1 VTAGLARFLWEL
13 KQGIRAFNLPYDS
26 VMKKLFLALLALI
39 VVANPL
45 FPQKSAKKSVFG
57 ANAGLSIP
65 YKEFSRNT
73 WGFYSGFAAPG
84 PNIEAEFLRYGRL
97 FGFSSSI
104 GYASIF
110 FNEKDYKSEYDRVLS
125 GIGINEVAAGNY
137 QVLKFLV
144 GFTLKIPEIRNTE
157 VLLLLHLGYAL
168 SVHPNLSVTN
178 SELGEINSIDRDAA
192 GAPISNA
199 TLKINYWLNERYGL
213 TINGGV
219 NLTGPAFYDETGP
232 AGTFRLPVRYVNT
245 NIGFVM
251 RLNPENK

>member
-1 VTAGLARFLWEL
+1 
-13 KQGIRAFNLPYDS
+13 
-26 VMKKLFLALLALI
+26 MKKLFLALLALI
-39 VVANPL
+39 LAANLL
-45 FPQKSAKKSVFG
+45 FPQKPVKKSVFG
-57 ANAGLSIP
+57 SNAGLSIP
-65 YKEFSRNT
+65 YNEFGLST
-73 WGFYSGFAAPG
+73 WGYHSGFAAPG
-84 PNIEAEFLRYGRL
+84 PNIEAEFLRYGRI
-97 FGFSSSI
+97 FGFSSGI

-110 FNEKDYKSEYDRVLS
+110 FNEKDYKSEYDHVLN
-125 GIGINEVAAGNY
+125 GYGINEVTAGNY

-157 VLLLLHLGYAL
+157 VLLLFHLGYAL
-168 SVHPNLSVTN
+168 SVHPSLSVTN
-178 SELGEINSIDRDAA
+178 SELGEINSVTREAA

-251 RLNPENK
+251 RLNAENK